1 MHRLSLILTILALL
15 PSTAAGAE
23 PAARPVAFD
32 SHDGYFV
39 SNRFEPEASTSF
51 TVITD
56 QAAFDKTFGVGR
68 VMGDKSHRLPP
79 AVFEKNMVVAAI
91 HRGKAM
97 VTYQVESMVAEG
109 RTLIVRYT
117 TKSEPSASAE
127 FACPLILSLGKGDY
141 TAVRFVENGRT
152 AKEVAIKPPPPA
164 LQIECQHADSL
175 TAETTAANTVLTIKG
190 RGIGRATVTC
200 GQQEWPQVIIL
211 RAKLRGLESLT
222 IANDRLEWRASVLSH
237 GNHATL
243 LHLLQDGKE
252 GPPLEK
258 TSPYW
263 VEIQRLD
270 PDGKP
275 ATGLPPEGGWFEIR
289 IPRALLENTKTMK
302 LAWIDSY
309 R

>member
-1 MHRLSLILTILALL
+1 MHRVSLILTILALL
-15 PSTAAGAE
+15 PCPIAGAE
-23 PAARPVAFD
+23 PAAKPVAFD

-39 SNRFEPEASTSF
+39 SNRFEPGAAASF
-51 TVITD
+51 AVITD

-79 AVFEKNMVVAAI
+79 AAFEDKMVVAAI

-97 VTYQVESMVAEG
+97 VTYQVEGVIAES

-117 TKSEPSASAE
+117 IKSEPSASAE

-141 TAVRFVENGRT
+141 TAVRFIENGKT
-152 AKEVAIKPPPPA
+152 VKEIGIKGPPPA
-164 LQIECQHADSL
+164 LRIECQQPDSL
-175 TAETTAANTVLTIKG
+175 TAETTATNTVLTING

-200 GQQEWPQVIIL
+200 GHEEWPQAIIL

-222 IANDRLEWRASVLSH
+222 IANERVEWRASVLSH

-252 GPPLEK
+252 GPPLER

-270 PDGKP
+270 PNGKP
-275 ATGLPPEGGWFEIR
+275 ATGLPQEGGWFEIR
-289 IPRALLENTKTMK
+289 LPRALLTDAKSLK
-302 LAWIDSY
+302 LAWIDFY